1 MDLKT
6 LEIILLF
13 RGTKAAMHETFLKAV
28 IKYDFSLKLL
38 DLARSI
44 QIAAPVSLILH
55 VSHAY

>member
-6 LEIILLF
+6 PEIILLF

-38 DLARSI
+38 DLAQPI
-44 QIAAPVSLILH
+44 QIDVPVSLILH
-55 VSHAY
+55 VSHAH